1 MSDHFVEMI
10 SNLAILLTL
19 VVGIW
24 NSTRVAKQAV
34 SQSQANGAKIQELH
48 NAVNG
53 SLEAAKAD
61 TLIASDR
68 LLEVSTTAARAEG
81 KADAIA
87 AVTEKSRSVS

>member
-24 NSTRVAKQAV
+24 NSTRIAKQAV
-34 SQSQANGAKIQELH
+34 GQSQANGTKIQELH
-48 NAVNG
+48 SAVNG
-53 SLEAAKAD
+53 VLSAAK
-61 TLIASDR
+61 TETMLASDR